1 MMSLQ
6 RIKLS
11 RPVKRGIA
19 LLFLFSFFGI
29 GILVATAGGADS
41 LEAFSALK
49 PVYILACLVLVA
61 LDLYLGAL
69 RNHIF
74 VRKIKP
80 GTGFSLSFRANVA
93 NMFMGAITPSQGLGG
108 PAQLAV
114 LKIGG
119 IPIGAAVSVSV
130 LNFIG
135 TILFFGA
142 GVFAALILF
151 QSWIVSDT
159 IISILWGCAGLFF
172 LALLMLTA
180 ALTKPSLLKKLFRVL
195 AAVARR
201 FFRIDSERLAGYE
214 KIFAK
219 KVDDYH
225 EWCLKFLVR
234 YPGIVIISIILTVL
248 LYLNKFTIFWLVARG
263 MGLEASWGS
272 MFASLYLLTFISYF
286 APSPGAG
293 GVAEIATGILL
304 APMIP
309 GGYLPLFTLLGR
321 MFILFIPAGV
331 GFAAVIGTLKKDSG
345 FLNTLQ
351 KEKKTG
357 KT

>member
-1 MMSLQ
+1 MSQQ

-11 RPVKRGIA
+11 PPVKRGIA
-19 LLFLFSFFGI
+19 LLFLFSFCGI
-29 GILVATAGGADS
+29 GVLVANAGGADS
-41 LEAFSALK
+41 LEAFYVLK
-49 PVYILACLVLVA
+49 PLYMMGCLVLVA

-74 VRKIKP
+74 VKKIKP

-114 LKIGG
+114 LKLGG

-142 GVFAALILF
+142 GVSAALILF
-151 QSWIVSDT
+151 HSWIVSDT
-159 IISILWGCAGLFF
+159 IVSILWGCAGLFF
-172 LALLMLTA
+172 LAFLMLAA
-180 ALTKPSLLKKLFRVL
+180 ALTKPSLLKKSFKGL
-195 AAVARR
+195 AFVARR
-201 FFRIDSERLAGYE
+201 LFRIDKERLSGFE
-214 KIFAK
+214 ELFAK
-219 KVDDYH
+219 KIDDYH
-225 EWCLKFLVR
+225 DWCLKFLVR
-234 YPGIVIISIILTVL
+234 YPGTVIISVILTVL

-272 MFASLYLLTFISYF
+272 MFASLYLITFISYF

-304 APMIP
+304 SPMIP
-309 GGYLPLFTLLGR
+309 GGFLPEVYS
-321 MFILFIPAGV
+321 P
-331 GFAAVIGTLKKDSG
+331 
-345 FLNTLQ
+345 
-351 KEKKTG
+351 
-357 KT
+357 